1 MMIIHVGDLVFFKI
15 LGKPIL
21 FLNSYQAMS
30 DLLDKR
36 SGVYGH
42 KPNSVMINDLYVSY
56 RRFCYTDAYVIIMK
70 IRLGVARCSHALWGA
85 LEKAS
90 STTPSLLRTERR

>member
-1 MMIIHVGDLVFFKI
+1 MIIHVGDLVFFKI

-42 KPNSVMINDLYVSY
+42 KPNSVMINDLYVSH
-56 RRFCYTDAYVIIMK
+56 R
-70 IRLGVARCSHALWGA
+70 
-85 LEKAS
+85 
-90 STTPSLLRTERR
+90 